1 MSFPNRIYGDFGA
14 EKVTNTTKKRAL
26 GTILELPD
34 GREFKYVLN
43 GSGAITSGKL
53 TSSAAMI
60 GNHDMDLTTAAASV
74 GDTSITVTLGA
85 TAATKDQYADGYI
98 YTNDNT
104 TTSDRGEGQI
114 YRIAS
119 NPAADGSATLAGTLA
134 ANDPVAV
141 ACTATTLSGLVVNP
155 YSGIVVSPTTVTNRT
170 LGVTATDIAANA
182 YGFVQTKGLASVL
195 VSGTVVAGEPL
206 RVAGATTAGAAMA
219 LDRDGSGENEQE
231 IGVVHNVVAVTTDY
245 CLAFLNID

>member
-1 MSFPNRIYGDFGA
+1 MSFPNRIYGDFGS

-34 GREFKYVLN
+34 GREFKYALN
-43 GSGAITSGKL
+43 GGSAISSGKHA
-53 TSSAAMI
+53 SSAAMI

-98 YTNDNT
+98 YTNDGT
-104 TTSDRGEGQI
+104 GQGQV

-119 NPAADGSATLAGTLA
+119 NPAADGSATLAVTLA
-134 ANDPVAV
+134 SNDPVSV
-141 ACTATTLSGLVVNP
+141 ALDSTTESGLAVNP
-155 YSGIVVSPTTVTNRT
+155 YSGIVVSPTSVTNRT

-195 VSGTVVAGEPL
+195 VSGTVVAGQPL
-206 RVAGATTAGAAMA
+206 RVAGATLAGAAMA
-219 LDRDGSGENEQE
+219 LNRDGTDENEQF
-231 IGVVHNVVAVTTDY
+231 IGVVHNVVAANTDN

>member
-14 EKVTNTTKKRAL
+14 EKVTNTTKKRSL

-53 TSSAAMI
+53 ASSAAMI

-98 YTNDNT
+98 YTNDGT
-104 TTSDRGEGQI
+104 GQGQV

-119 NPAADGSATLAGTLA
+119 NPAADGSATLAVTLA
-134 ANDPVAV
+134 SNDPVSV
-141 ACTATTLSGLVVNP
+141 ALDSTTESGLAVNP
-155 YSGIVVSPTTVTNRT
+155 YSGIVVSPTSVTNRT

-195 VSGTVVAGEPL
+195 VSGTVVAGQPL
-206 RVAGATTAGAAMA
+206 RVAGATLAGAAQP
-219 LDRDGSGENEQE
+219 LNRDGTDENEQF
-231 IGVVHNVVAVTTDY
+231 IGVVHNVVAANTDN

>member
-1 MSFPNRIYGDFGA
+1 MSFPNRIYGDFGS

-34 GREFKYVLN
+34 GREFKYALN
-43 GSGAITSGKL
+43 GGSAISSGKL
-53 TSSAAMI
+53 ASSAAMI

-74 GDTSITVTLGA
+74 GDTSITVTLGG

-98 YTNDNT
+98 YTNDGT
-104 TTSDRGEGQI
+104 GQGQI

-119 NPAADGSATLAGTLA
+119 NPAADSSATLAVTLA
-134 ANDPVAV
+134 SNDPVNV
-141 ACTATTLSGLVVNP
+141 ALDSTTLSGLAVNP
-155 YSGIVVSPTTVTNRT
+155 YSGIVVSPTSITNRT

-206 RVAGATTAGAAMA
+206 RVAGATLAGAAQA

-231 IGVVHNVVAVTTDY
+231 IGVVHNVVAANTDN

>member
-14 EKVTNTTKKRAL
+14 EKTTNTTKKRAL

-74 GDTSITVTLGA
+74 GDTSITVTLGG

-98 YTNDNT
+98 YTNDGT
-104 TTSDRGEGQI
+104 GEGQI

-119 NPAADGSATLAGTLA
+119 NPAADGSATLAVTLA

-155 YSGIVVSPTTVTNRT
+155 YSGIVVSPTSVTNRT

>member
-1 MSFPNRIYGDFGA
+1 MSFPNRIYGDFGS

-34 GREFKYVLN
+34 GREFKYALN
-43 GSGAITSGKL
+43 GGSAISSGKL
-53 TSSAAMI
+53 ASSAAMI
-60 GNHDMDLTTAAASV
+60 GNHDMDSTTAAASV

-98 YTNDNT
+98 YTNDAT
-104 TTSDRGEGQI
+104 GQGQV

-119 NPAADGSATLAGTLA
+119 NPAADGSATLAVTLA
-134 ANDPVAV
+134 SNDPVSV
-141 ACTATTLSGLVVNP
+141 ALDSTTESGLAVNP

>member
-1 MSFPNRIYGDFGA
+1 MSFPNRIYGDFGS

-53 TSSAAMI
+53 ASSAAMI

-98 YTNDNT
+98 YTNDGT
-104 TTSDRGEGQI
+104 GQGQV

-119 NPAADGSATLAGTLA
+119 NPEADGSATLAVTLA
-134 ANDPVAV
+134 SNDPVSV
-141 ACTATTLSGLVVNP
+141 ALDSTTESGLAVNP
-155 YSGIVVSPTTVTNRT
+155 YSGIVVSPTSVTNRT

-206 RVAGATTAGAAMA
+206 RVAGATLAGAAQP
-219 LDRDGSGENEQE
+219 LNRDGTDENEQF
-231 IGVVHNVVAVTTDY
+231 IGVVHNVVAANTDN

>member
-14 EKVTNTTKKRAL
+14 EKTTNTTKKRAL

-43 GSGAITSGKL
+43 GAGAITSGKL
-53 TSSAAMI
+53 ASSAAMI

-98 YTNDNT
+98 YTNDGT
-104 TTSDRGEGQI
+104 GQGQV

-119 NPAADGSATLAGTLA
+119 NPAADGSATLAVTLA
-134 ANDPVAV
+134 SNDPVSV
-141 ACTATTLSGLVVNP
+141 ALDSTTESGLAVNP
-155 YSGIVVSPTTVTNRT
+155 YSGIVVSPTSVTNRT

-195 VSGTVVAGEPL
+195 VSGTVVAGQPL
-206 RVAGATTAGAAMA
+206 RVAGATLAGAAQA

-231 IGVVHNVVAVTTDY
+231 IGVVHNVVAANTDN

>member
-1 MSFPNRIYGDFGA
+1 MSFPNRIYGDFGS

-34 GREFKYVLN
+34 GREFKYALN
-43 GSGAITSGKL
+43 GGSAISSGKL
-53 TSSAAMI
+53 ASSAAMI

-74 GDTSITVTLGA
+74 GDTSITVTLGG

-98 YTNDNT
+98 YTNDGT
-104 TTSDRGEGQI
+104 GEGQI

-119 NPAADGSATLAGTLA
+119 NPAADSSATLAVTLA
-134 ANDPVAV
+134 SNDPVNV
-141 ACTATTLSGLVVNP
+141 ALDSTTLSGLAVNP
-155 YSGIVVSPTTVTNRT
+155 YSGIVVSPTSITNRT

>member
-1 MSFPNRIYGDFGA
+1 MSFPNRIYGDFGS
-14 EKVTNTTKKRAL
+14 EKVTKTTKKRAL

-34 GREFKYVLN
+34 GREFKYALN
-43 GSGAITSGKL
+43 GGSAISSGKL
-53 TSSAAMI
+53 ASSAAMI

-119 NPAADGSATLAGTLA
+119 NPAADGSATLAVTLA
-134 ANDPVAV
+134 SNDAVSVALDSTTESGV
-141 ACTATTLSGLVVNP
+141 AVNP

-195 VSGTVVAGEPL
+195 VSGTVVAGQPL
-206 RVAGATTAGAAMA
+206 RVAGATLAGAAMA
-219 LDRDGSGENEQE
+219 LNRDGTDENEQF
-231 IGVVHNVVAVTTDY
+231 IGVVHNVVAANTDN

>member
-14 EKVTNTTKKRAL
+14 EKVTNTTKKRSL

-43 GSGAITSGKL
+43 GSGAISSGKL
-53 TSSAAMI
+53 ASSAAMI

-74 GDTSITVTLGA
+74 GDTSITVTLGG

-98 YTNDNT
+98 YTNDGT
-104 TTSDRGEGQI
+104 GQGQI

-119 NPAADGSATLAGTLA
+119 NPAADSSATLAVTLA
-134 ANDPVAV
+134 SNDAVSVALDS
-141 ACTATTLSGLVVNP
+141 TTESGLAVNP
-155 YSGIVVSPTTVTNRT
+155 YSGIVVSPTSVTNRT

>member
-14 EKVTNTTKKRAL
+14 EKTTNTTKKRAL

-43 GSGAITSGKL
+43 GAGAITSGKL
-53 TSSAAMI
+53 ASSAAMI

-98 YTNDNT
+98 YTNDGT
-104 TTSDRGEGQI
+104 GQGQV

-119 NPAADGSATLAGTLA
+119 NPAADGSATLAVTLA
-134 ANDPVAV
+134 SNDPVSV
-141 ACTATTLSGLVVNP
+141 ALDSTTESGLAVNP
-155 YSGIVVSPTTVTNRT
+155 YSGVVVSPTSVTNRT

-195 VSGTVVAGEPL
+195 VSGTVVAGQPL
-206 RVAGATTAGAAMA
+206 RVAGATLAGAAMA
-219 LDRDGSGENEQE
+219 LNRD
-231 IGVVHNVVAVTTDY
+231 
-245 CLAFLNID
+245 

>member
-14 EKVTNTTKKRAL
+14 EKTTNTTKKRAL

-74 GDTSITVTLGA
+74 GDTSITVTLGG

-98 YTNDNT
+98 YTNDGT
-104 TTSDRGEGQI
+104 GEGQI

-119 NPAADGSATLAGTLA
+119 NPAADSSATLAVTLA
-134 ANDPVAV
+134 SNDPVNV
-141 ACTATTLSGLVVNP
+141 ALDSTTLSGLAVNP
-155 YSGIVVSPTTVTNRT
+155 YSGIVVSPTSITNRT

-231 IGVVHNVVAVTTDY
+231 IGVVHNVVAVSTDY

>member
-1 MSFPNRIYGDFGA
+1 MSFPNRIYGDFGS

-34 GREFKYVLN
+34 GREFKYALN
-43 GSGAITSGKL
+43 GGSAISSGKL
-53 TSSAAMI
+53 ASSAAMI

-98 YTNDNT
+98 YTNDGT
-104 TTSDRGEGQI
+104 GQGQV

-119 NPAADGSATLAGTLA
+119 NPAADGSATLAVTLA
-134 ANDPVAV
+134 SNDPVSV
-141 ACTATTLSGLVVNP
+141 ALDSTTESGLAVNP
-155 YSGIVVSPTTVTNRT
+155 YSGIVVSPTSVTNRT

-195 VSGTVVAGEPL
+195 VSGTVVAGQPL
-206 RVAGATTAGAAMA
+206 RVAGATLAGAAQP
-219 LDRDGSGENEQE
+219 LNRDGTDENEQF
-231 IGVVHNVVAVTTDY
+231 IGVVHNVVAANTDN

>member
-14 EKVTNTTKKRAL
+14 EKVTNTTKKRSL

-74 GDTSITVTLGA
+74 GDTSITVTLGG

-98 YTNDNT
+98 YTNDGT
-104 TTSDRGEGQI
+104 GQGQI

-119 NPAADGSATLAGTLA
+119 NPAADSSATLAVTLA
-134 ANDPVAV
+134 SNDPVNV
-141 ACTATTLSGLVVNP
+141 ALDSTTLSGLAVNP
-155 YSGIVVSPTTVTNRT
+155 YSGIVVSPTSITNRT

-231 IGVVHNVVAVTTDY
+231 IGVVHNVVAVSTDY

>member
-1 MSFPNRIYGDFGA
+1 MSFPNRIYGDFGS

-53 TSSAAMI
+53 ASSAAMI

-98 YTNDNT
+98 YTNDGT
-104 TTSDRGEGQI
+104 GQGQI

-119 NPAADGSATLAGTLA
+119 NPAADASATLAVTLA
-134 ANDPVAV
+134 SNDPVSV
-141 ACTATTLSGLVVNP
+141 ALDSTTESGLAVNP
-155 YSGIVVSPTTVTNRT
+155 YSGIVVSPTSVTNRT

-195 VSGTVVAGEPL
+195 VSGTVVAGQPL
-206 RVAGATTAGAAMA
+206 RVAGATLAGAAMA
-219 LDRDGSGENEQE
+219 LNRDGTDENEQF
-231 IGVVHNVVAVTTDY
+231 IGVVHNVVAANTDN

>member
-1 MSFPNRIYGDFGA
+1 MSFPNRIYGDFGS

-34 GREFKYVLN
+34 GREFKYALN
-43 GSGAITSGKL
+43 GGSAISSGKL
-53 TSSAAMI
+53 ASSAAMI

-85 TAATKDQYADGYI
+85 TAATKDQFADGYI
-98 YTNDNT
+98 YTNDGT
-104 TTSDRGEGQI
+104 GQGQV

-119 NPAADGSATLAGTLA
+119 NPAADGSATLAVTLA
-134 ANDPVAV
+134 SNDPVSV
-141 ACTATTLSGLVVNP
+141 ALDSTTESGLAVNP
-155 YSGIVVSPTTVTNRT
+155 YSGIVVSPTSVTNRT

-195 VSGTVVAGEPL
+195 VSGTVVAGQPL
-206 RVAGATTAGAAMA
+206 RVAGATLAGAAQP
-219 LDRDGSGENEQE
+219 LNRDGTDENEQF
-231 IGVVHNVVAVTTDY
+231 IGVVHNVVAANTDN

>member
-1 MSFPNRIYGDFGA
+1 MSFPNRIYGDFGS

-34 GREFKYVLN
+34 GREFKYALN
-43 GSGAITSGKL
+43 GGSAISSGKL
-53 TSSAAMI
+53 ASSAAMI

-98 YTNDNT
+98 YTNDGT
-104 TTSDRGEGQI
+104 GQGQV

-119 NPAADGSATLAGTLA
+119 NPAADGSATLAVTLA
-134 ANDPVAV
+134 SNDPVSV
-141 ACTATTLSGLVVNP
+141 ALDSTTESGLAVNP
-155 YSGIVVSPTTVTNRT
+155 YSGIVVSPTSVTNRT

-195 VSGTVVAGEPL
+195 VSGTVVAGQPL
-206 RVAGATTAGAAMA
+206 RVAGATLAGAAQP
-219 LDRDGSGENEQE
+219 LNRDGTDENEQF
-231 IGVVHNVVAVTTDY
+231 IGVVHNVVAVSTDY

>member
-14 EKVTNTTKKRAL
+14 EKVTNTTKKRSL

-43 GSGAITSGKL
+43 GSGAITSGNL

-74 GDTSITVTLGA
+74 GDTSITVTLGG
-85 TAATKDQYADGYI
+85 TAATEDQYADGYI
-98 YTNDNT
+98 YTNDGT
-104 TTSDRGEGQI
+104 GEGQI

-119 NPAADGSATLAGTLA
+119 NPAADSSATLAVTLA
-134 ANDPVAV
+134 SNDAVSVALDS
-141 ACTATTLSGLVVNP
+141 TTESGLAVNP
-155 YSGIVVSPTTVTNRT
+155 YSGIVVSPTSVTNRT

>member
-1 MSFPNRIYGDFGA
+1 MSFPNRIYGDFGS

-34 GREFKYVLN
+34 GREFKYALN
-43 GSGAITSGKL
+43 GGSAISSGKL
-53 TSSAAMI
+53 ASSAAMI

-98 YTNDNT
+98 YTNDGT
-104 TTSDRGEGQI
+104 GQGQV

-119 NPAADGSATLAGTLA
+119 NPAADGSATLAVTLA
-134 ANDPVAV
+134 SNDPVSV
-141 ACTATTLSGLVVNP
+141 ALDSTTESGLAVNP
-155 YSGIVVSPTTVTNRT
+155 YSGIVVSPTSVTNRT

-206 RVAGATTAGAAMA
+206 RVAGATLAGAAQP
-219 LDRDGSGENEQE
+219 LNRDGTDENEQF
-231 IGVVHNVVAVTTDY
+231 IGVVHNVVAANTDN

>member
-1 MSFPNRIYGDFGA
+1 MSFPNRIYGDFGS

-74 GDTSITVTLGA
+74 GDTSITVTLGG

-98 YTNDNT
+98 YTNDGT
-104 TTSDRGEGQI
+104 GQGQI

-119 NPAADGSATLAGTLA
+119 NPAADSSATLAVTLA
-134 ANDPVAV
+134 SNDAVSVALDS
-141 ACTATTLSGLVVNP
+141 TTESGLAVNP
-155 YSGIVVSPTTVTNRT
+155 YSGIVVSPTSVTNRT

>member
-1 MSFPNRIYGDFGA
+1 MSFPNRIYGDFGS

-34 GREFKYVLN
+34 GREFKYALN
-43 GSGAITSGKL
+43 GGSAISSGKL
-53 TSSAAMI
+53 ASSAAMI

-98 YTNDNT
+98 YTNDGT
-104 TTSDRGEGQI
+104 GQGQV

-119 NPAADGSATLAGTLA
+119 NPAADGSATLAVTLA
-134 ANDPVAV
+134 SNDPVSV
-141 ACTATTLSGLVVNP
+141 ALDSTTESGLAVNP
-155 YSGIVVSPTTVTNRT
+155 YSGIVVSPTSVTNRT

-195 VSGTVVAGEPL
+195 VSGTVVAGQPL
-206 RVAGATTAGAAMA
+206 RVAGATLAGAAMA
-219 LDRDGSGENEQE
+219 LNRDGTDENEQF
-231 IGVVHNVVAVTTDY
+231 IGVVHNVVAANTDN

>member
-14 EKVTNTTKKRAL
+14 EKVTNTTKKRSL

-34 GREFKYVLN
+34 GREFKYALN
-43 GSGAITSGKL
+43 GGSAISSGKL
-53 TSSAAMI
+53 ASSAAMI

-98 YTNDNT
+98 YTNDGT
-104 TTSDRGEGQI
+104 GQGQV

-119 NPAADGSATLAGTLA
+119 NPAADGSATLAVTLA
-134 ANDPVAV
+134 SNDPVSV
-141 ACTATTLSGLVVNP
+141 ALDSTTESGLAVNP
-155 YSGIVVSPTTVTNRT
+155 YSGIVVSPTSVTNRT

-195 VSGTVVAGEPL
+195 VSGTVVAGQPL
-206 RVAGATTAGAAMA
+206 RVAGATLAGAAQP
-219 LDRDGSGENEQE
+219 LNRDGTDENEQF
-231 IGVVHNVVAVTTDY
+231 IGVVHNVVAANTDN

>member
-1 MSFPNRIYGDFGA
+1 MSFPNRIYGDFGS

-53 TSSAAMI
+53 ASSAAMI

-98 YTNDNT
+98 YTNDGT
-104 TTSDRGEGQI
+104 GQGQV

-119 NPAADGSATLAGTLA
+119 NPAADGSATLAVTLA
-134 ANDPVAV
+134 SNDPVSV
-141 ACTATTLSGLVVNP
+141 ALDSTTESGLAVNP
-155 YSGIVVSPTTVTNRT
+155 YSGIVVSPTSVTNRT

>member
-14 EKVTNTTKKRAL
+14 EKTTNTTKKRAL

-74 GDTSITVTLGA
+74 GDTSITVTLGG

-98 YTNDNT
+98 YTNDGT
-104 TTSDRGEGQI
+104 GEGQI

-119 NPAADGSATLAGTLA
+119 NPAADSSATLAVTLA
-134 ANDPVAV
+134 SNDAVSVALDS
-141 ACTATTLSGLVVNP
+141 TTESGLAVNP
-155 YSGIVVSPTTVTNRT
+155 YSGIVVSPTSVTNRT

-231 IGVVHNVVAVTTDY
+231 IGVVHNVVAVSTDY

>member
-14 EKVTNTTKKRAL
+14 EKVTNTTKKRSL

-53 TSSAAMI
+53 ASSAAMI

-98 YTNDNT
+98 YTNDGT
-104 TTSDRGEGQI
+104 GQGQV

-119 NPAADGSATLAGTLA
+119 NPAADGSATLAVTLA
-134 ANDPVAV
+134 SNDPVSV
-141 ACTATTLSGLVVNP
+141 ALDSTTESGLAVNP
-155 YSGIVVSPTTVTNRT
+155 YSGIVVSPTSVTNRT

-195 VSGTVVAGEPL
+195 VSGTVVAGQPL
-206 RVAGATTAGAAMA
+206 RVAGATLAGAAMA
-219 LDRDGSGENEQE
+219 LNRDGTDENEQF
-231 IGVVHNVVAVTTDY
+231 IGVVHNVVAANTDN

>member
-1 MSFPNRIYGDFGA
+1 MSFPNRIYGDFGS

-34 GREFKYVLN
+34 GREFKYALN
-43 GSGAITSGKL
+43 GGSAISSGKL
-53 TSSAAMI
+53 ASSAAMI

-98 YTNDNT
+98 YTNDGT
-104 TTSDRGEGQI
+104 GQGQI

-119 NPAADGSATLAGTLA
+119 NPAADSSATLAVTLA
-134 ANDPVAV
+134 SNDAVSVALDS
-141 ACTATTLSGLVVNP
+141 TTESGLAVNP
-155 YSGIVVSPTTVTNRT
+155 YSGIVVSPTSVTNRT

-206 RVAGATTAGAAMA
+206 RVAGATLAGAAQA

-231 IGVVHNVVAVTTDY
+231 IGVVHNVVAANTDN

>member
-1 MSFPNRIYGDFGA
+1 MSFPNRIYGDFGS
-14 EKVTNTTKKRAL
+14 EKVTNTTKKRSL

-53 TSSAAMI
+53 ASSAAMI

-98 YTNDNT
+98 YTNDGT
-104 TTSDRGEGQI
+104 GQGQV

-119 NPAADGSATLAGTLA
+119 NPAADGSATLAVTLA
-134 ANDPVAV
+134 SNDPVSV
-141 ACTATTLSGLVVNP
+141 ALDSTTESGLAVNP
-155 YSGIVVSPTTVTNRT
+155 YSGIVVSPTSVTNRT

-195 VSGTVVAGEPL
+195 VSGTVVAGQPL
-206 RVAGATTAGAAMA
+206 RVAGATLAGAAMA
-219 LDRDGSGENEQE
+219 LNRDGTDENEQF
-231 IGVVHNVVAVTTDY
+231 IGVVHNVVAANTDN

>member
-1 MSFPNRIYGDFGA
+1 MSFPNRIYGDFGS

-34 GREFKYVLN
+34 GREFKYALN
-43 GSGAITSGKL
+43 GGSAISSGKL
-53 TSSAAMI
+53 ASSAAMI

-74 GDTSITVTLGA
+74 GDTSITVTLGG
-85 TAATKDQYADGYI
+85 TAATEDQYADGYI
-98 YTNDNT
+98 YTNDGT
-104 TTSDRGEGQI
+104 GEGQI

-119 NPAADGSATLAGTLA
+119 NPAADSSATLAVTLA
-134 ANDPVAV
+134 SNDAVSVALDS
-141 ACTATTLSGLVVNP
+141 TTESGLAVNP
-155 YSGIVVSPTTVTNRT
+155 YSGIVVSPTSVTNRT

-195 VSGTVVAGEPL
+195 VSGTVGAGEPL
-206 RVAGATTAGAAMA
+206 RVAGATLAGAAQA

-231 IGVVHNVVAVTTDY
+231 IGVVHNVVAANTDN

>member
-14 EKVTNTTKKRAL
+14 EKVTNTTKKRSL

-74 GDTSITVTLGA
+74 GDTSITVTLGG

-98 YTNDNT
+98 YTNDGT
-104 TTSDRGEGQI
+104 GQGQI

-119 NPAADGSATLAGTLA
+119 NPAADSSATLAVTLA
-134 ANDPVAV
+134 SNDAVSVALDS
-141 ACTATTLSGLVVNP
+141 TTESGLAVNP
-155 YSGIVVSPTTVTNRT
+155 YSGIVVSPTSVTNRT

>member
-1 MSFPNRIYGDFGA
+1 MSFPNRIYGDFGS

-53 TSSAAMI
+53 ASSAAMI

-98 YTNDNT
+98 YTNDGT
-104 TTSDRGEGQI
+104 GQGQV

-119 NPAADGSATLAGTLA
+119 NPAADGSATLAVTLA
-134 ANDPVAV
+134 SNDPVSV
-141 ACTATTLSGLVVNP
+141 ALDSTTESGLAVNP
-155 YSGIVVSPTTVTNRT
+155 YSGIVVSPTSVTNRT

-195 VSGTVVAGEPL
+195 VSGTVVAGQPL
-206 RVAGATTAGAAMA
+206 RVAGATLAGAAMA
-219 LDRDGSGENEQE
+219 LNRDGTDENEQF
-231 IGVVHNVVAVTTDY
+231 IGVVHNVVAANTDN

>member
-34 GREFKYVLN
+34 GREFKYALN
-43 GSGAITSGKL
+43 GGSAISSGKL
-53 TSSAAMI
+53 ASSAAMI

-119 NPAADGSATLAGTLA
+119 NPAADGSATLAVTLA
-134 ANDPVAV
+134 SNDPVSV
-141 ACTATTLSGLVVNP
+141 ALDSTTESGLAVNP
-155 YSGIVVSPTTVTNRT
+155 YSGIVVSPTSVTNRT

-195 VSGTVVAGEPL
+195 VSGTVVAGQPL
-206 RVAGATTAGAAMA
+206 RVAGATLAGAAQP
-219 LDRDGSGENEQE
+219 LNRDGTDENEQF
-231 IGVVHNVVAVTTDY
+231 IGVVHNVVAANTDN

>member
-1 MSFPNRIYGDFGA
+1 MSFPNRIYGDFGS

-53 TSSAAMI
+53 ASSAAMI

-98 YTNDNT
+98 YTNDGT
-104 TTSDRGEGQI
+104 GQGQV

-119 NPAADGSATLAGTLA
+119 NPAADGSATLAVTLA
-134 ANDPVAV
+134 SNDPVSV
-141 ACTATTLSGLVVNP
+141 ALDSTTESGLAVNP
-155 YSGIVVSPTTVTNRT
+155 YSGIVVSPTSVTNRT

-195 VSGTVVAGEPL
+195 VSGTVVAGQPL
-206 RVAGATTAGAAMA
+206 RVAGATLAGAAQP
-219 LDRDGSGENEQE
+219 LNRDGTDENEQF
-231 IGVVHNVVAVTTDY
+231 IGVVHNVVAANTDN

>member
-1 MSFPNRIYGDFGA
+1 MSFPNRIYGDFGS

-34 GREFKYVLN
+34 GREFKYALN
-43 GSGAITSGKL
+43 GGSAISSGKL
-53 TSSAAMI
+53 ASSAAMI

-74 GDTSITVTLGA
+74 GDTSITVTLGG

-98 YTNDNT
+98 YTNDGT
-104 TTSDRGEGQI
+104 GQGQI

-119 NPAADGSATLAGTLA
+119 NPAADSSATLAVTLA
-134 ANDPVAV
+134 SNDAVSVALDS
-141 ACTATTLSGLVVNP
+141 TTESGLAVNP
-155 YSGIVVSPTTVTNRT
+155 YSGIVVSPTSVTNRT

>member
-1 MSFPNRIYGDFGA
+1 MSFPNRIYGDFGS

-34 GREFKYVLN
+34 GREFKYALN
-43 GSGAITSGKL
+43 GGSAISSGKL
-53 TSSAAMI
+53 ASSAAMI

-74 GDTSITVTLGA
+74 GDTSITVTLGG

-98 YTNDNT
+98 YTNDGT
-104 TTSDRGEGQI
+104 GQGQI

-119 NPAADGSATLAGTLA
+119 NPAADGSATLAVTLA

-155 YSGIVVSPTTVTNRT
+155 YSGIVVSPTSITNRT